1 MNFFNEVGKKG
12 IGTRLRLLT
21 EKITED
27 AAHLYKLYKVDL
39 EPKWWP
45 VFYLLSTR
53 DEMAITEIARE
64 IGHSHPS
71 ISKIIREMSAKEL
84 VIEKK
89 DKTDGR
95 RNIVSLSKKGKQLV
109 EKIQDQYRDVD
120 KAIEEI
126 LSKTRNNLWKAIEE
140 WEFMLEQKTL
150 LRRVMEQKKIREGS
164 DVEIVE
170 YTPKYRKAFKEL
182 NEEWIYAY
190 FDMEEADRKA
200 LDNPKGYILDKGG
213 CILVALLNGK
223 PVGVCALKKMEDP
236 EYDYE
241 LAKMAVSSEAR
252 GKGIGWLLGKA
263 AIAKAKDLGAKRIYL
278 ESNTRLEAAIN
289 LYHKMGFQKV
299 VGHATPYERCNIQM
313 GLSIS

>member
-1 MNFFNEVGKKG
+1 MSTN
-12 IGTRLRLLT
+12 
-21 EKITED
+21 
-27 AAHLYKLYKVDL
+27 DL
-39 EPKWWP
+39 
-45 VFYLLSTR
+45 V
-53 DEMAITEIARE
+53 
-64 IGHSHPS
+64 
-71 ISKIIREMSAKEL
+71 
-84 VIEKK
+84 VEKK
-89 DKTDGR
+89 DKADGR

-109 EKIQDQYRDVD
+109 EKIQDQYTDVD

-164 DVEIVE
+164 EVEIVD
-170 YTPKYRKAFKEL
+170 YSSKYKKAFKEL

-200 LDNPKGYILDKGG
+200 LDNPKGYILEKGG
-213 CILVALLNGK
+213 CILVALLYGK

-236 EYDYE
+236 EYDFE

-252 GKGIGWLLGKA
+252 GKGIGWLLGIA
-263 AIAKAKDLGAKRIYL
+263 AIAKAKELGAKKVYL

-313 GLSIS
+313 GLTIS